1 LKTEGRSGA
10 TASGVDLVGEYGVEF
25 RDGGCGMETRSSK
38 TEQKMT
44 GLAEGRLL
52 LPCAQLLLRERELIT
67 SLVMMI
73 IDP

>member
-1 LKTEGRSGA
+1 MKTEGRSGA

-25 RDGGCGMETRSSK
+25 RDGGCGMETRSSE

-44 GLAEGRLL
+44 GLAEEGCSSLVL
-52 LPCAQLLLRERELIT
+52 GSCSERELIT
-67 SLVMMI
+67 FLVMMI

>member
-1 LKTEGRSGA
+1 MEGRSGA

-25 RDGGCGMETRSSK
+25 RDRGCGMETRSSE

-52 LPCAQLLLRERELIT
+52 LPCARLLLRERELIT

-73 IDP
+73 IDL